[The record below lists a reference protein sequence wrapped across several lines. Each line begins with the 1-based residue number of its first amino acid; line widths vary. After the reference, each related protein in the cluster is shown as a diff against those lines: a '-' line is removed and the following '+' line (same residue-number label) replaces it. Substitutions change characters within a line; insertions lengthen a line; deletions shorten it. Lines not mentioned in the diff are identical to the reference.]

1 LEADFISL
9 PGLQL
14 LASLMGGLLIR
25 KPSPEVAG
33 AGNTVKEY
41 SEINVDD
48 CCNL

>member
-1 LEADFISL
+1 LRT
-9 PGLQL
+9 
-14 LASLMGGLLIR
+14 R

-33 AGNTVKEY
+33 DGNTVKEH